1 MSIVKKPV
9 VALTIGDPAGVGP
22 EISIATMMD
31 QGVYE
36 ECHPFLIGSVPI
48 IKRAMA
54 IKNCDF
60 AINVITSPG
69 EAKFTFGTLDVLETG
84 DYDCDSIEWGKIQ
97 QLAGQMSLDYVMKS
111 IELGMA
117 GLVDVVS
124 TAPIHKEAI
133 KLAGCKLPGHT
144 EIFQVET
151 GSDYGLTMFHVQ
163 KLRVFFVSRH
173 MALKDACDYANK
185 ERVLACVQ
193 QIHHEFTALNIKN
206 PRIAVAAL
214 NPHASDN
221 GLFGHEERDN
231 LIPAVKAAQEMGI
244 NAIGPIPADSVFH
257 IGKQGTYDA
266 ILSLYHDQGH
276 IACKTLDFERSITIT
291 FGLPFMRSSVDHGT
305 AFDIAGTGKAG
316 TVSMLESTLV
326 ASRYWKM
333 KHQS

>member
-1 MSIVKKPV
+1 MSVEKKPV
-9 VALTIGDPAGVGP
+9 VAITIGDPAGIGP
-22 EISIATMMD
+22 EITVATMMNKET
-31 QGVYE
+31 YE
-36 ECHPFLIGSVPI
+36 ECRPFLIGSAPI
-48 IKRAMA
+48 IRRAMA
-54 IKNCDF
+54 IQHCDF
-60 AINVITSPG
+60 AINIIKHPS
-69 EAKFTFGTLDVLETG
+69 EAKFTWGTLDVLETG
-84 DYDCDSIEWGKIQ
+84 DYDYESIVWGKVQ

-111 IELGMA
+111 IELGLEGA
-117 GLVDVVS
+117 IDVVS

-144 EIFQVET
+144 EIYQVET

-193 QIHHEFTALNIKN
+193 QIHHEFTALNIHN
-206 PRIAVAAL
+206 PCIAVAAL

-221 GLFGHEERDN
+221 GLFGHEEKDN
-231 LIPAVKAAQEMGI
+231 LIPAVKAAQELGI
-244 NAIGPIPADSVFH
+244 NAVGPVPADSVFH
-257 IGKQGTYDA
+257 LGKQGRYDA

-326 ASRYWKM
+326 AARYWKM
-333 KHQS
+333 KHQ